1 MPCWQ
6 AHHALLLHF
15 ASTSCLNR
23 KYIKLSAHCT
33 ILLGVEKNVGKCAF
47 LMAITKPAE
56 KLWKQSV
63 NLHL

>member
-23 KYIKLSAHCT
+23 KCLKLSAHCT

-56 KLWKQSV
+56 KL
-63 NLHL
+63 